1 MVTDDRRILSASAL
15 RDFGKWLAVHNP
27 GQFGRLVADFLYTLA
42 EVDPDASEYVLAVIV
57 SRELRA
63 LSLAMMLDETET
75 ALASADISRVQ
86 ERLGLIKAWLRG
98 IETAASQ
105 EKLDLLETKEREAR
119 LANMASPSAFAM

>member
-1 MVTDDRRILSASAL
+1 
-15 RDFGKWLAVHNP
+15 
-27 GQFGRLVADFLYTLA
+27 
-42 EVDPDASEYVLAVIV
+42 
-57 SRELRA
+57 
-63 LSLAMMLDETET
+63 MLDETET